1 MQMISPSV
9 TGQEIK
15 LIQQLVSFSQGI
27 VVLVVLLGVDVD
39 DVVRH
44 LAVLVPQTVV
54 VEDWRGQAAA
64 LCLVDILHVGV
75 PGGRPLPVVP

>member
-15 LIQQLVSFSQGI
+15 LVQQLVSFSQGI

-54 VEDWRGQAAA
+54 VEDGRGQAAA
-64 LCLVDILHVGV
+64 LCLVDVLHVGV